1 MGGLL
6 CVCVC
11 VWGGGGGGGGGGVKG
26 YVAPLPP
33 LKLLEGPAPL
43 PSFPP
48 LPTPMNI
55 FFDIKGA

>member
-1 MGGLL
+1 M

-11 VWGGGGGGGGGGVKG
+11 VGGGGGGGGGGVKG